1 MDYERSSTGFNQFK
15 IMKHTNNN
23 VKRFD
28 YQSVQEYAIR
38 KTKRKFKIMKHTLEK
53 IWIVIAWIM
62 LLPLIFLFKLLGK
75 VFKK

>member
-1 MDYERSSTGFNQFK
+1 MERSSAGFNQFK

-62 LLPLIFLFKLLGK
+62 LLPLIFLFVLLGK